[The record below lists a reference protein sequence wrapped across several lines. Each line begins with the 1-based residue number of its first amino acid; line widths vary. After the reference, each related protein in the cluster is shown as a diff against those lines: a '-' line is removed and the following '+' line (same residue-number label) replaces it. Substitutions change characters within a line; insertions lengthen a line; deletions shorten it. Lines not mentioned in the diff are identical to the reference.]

1 MAAAARVLAACL
13 LSAGESLAAFSPAQ
27 LTVVSDVNYL
37 YYLALVI
44 AAIAGAAALLIL
56 WNRTLRLRVAAK
68 TAELSHALE
77 SLQRNEHE
85 VLRLNAELE
94 KRIADRTAQLTLANE
109 ELRAVNEQ
117 LESFSYS
124 ISHDLRAPLR
134 HIDGFAKMLRE
145 HAQNLDLKSL
155 EFLDTISKSAK
166 WMGRLIDDLL
176 ALARTT
182 RQEFHS
188 TPIDLDALVSSAQE
202 QCLHDVRDRK
212 MEWKI
217 ERLPA
222 VQGDA
227 TLLRAAFVNLLSNA
241 IKFTGRRE
249 LAVIEVGALPGDEG
263 EAVIYVKDNGA
274 GFDTRYAKRLFGV
287 FQRMHRQG
295 EFDGTGVGLAT
306 VQRIIT
312 RHGGRVWADAEPDR
326 GATFY
331 VALRRAAPASTKAA

>member
-1 MAAAARVLAACL
+1 
-13 LSAGESLAAFSPAQ
+13 
-27 LTVVSDVNYL
+27 VVSDVNYL

-44 AAIAGAAALLIL
+44 AAVVGAAAVLIL
-56 WNRTLRLRVAAK
+56 WNRTLRFRVAAK

-77 SLQRNEHE
+77 SLQKHE
-85 VLRLNAELE
+85 QEMLRLNAELE
-94 KRIADRTAQLTLANE
+94 QRIAERTAQLTLANK

-124 ISHDLRAPLR
+124 VSHDLRAPLR
-134 HIDGFAKMLRE
+134 HIDGFAKMLR
-145 HAQNLDLKSL
+145 AQAQDLDRKSL
-155 EFLDTISKSAK
+155 EFLDTISKSAN

-176 ALARTT
+176 TLARTT

-188 TPIDLDALVSSAQE
+188 ARIDLDALVSSARE
-202 QCLHDVRDRK
+202 QCLPDVRDRK
-212 MEWKI
+212 VQWNI
-217 ERLPA
+217 GRLPT
-222 VQGDA
+222 VQGDG
-227 TLLRAAFVNLLSNA
+227 TLLRAVFVNLLSNA
-241 IKFTGRRE
+241 IKFTSRRE
-249 LAVIEVGALPGDEG
+249 AAIIEVGALPGEEG

-274 GFDTRYAKRLFGV
+274 GFDMRYAKRLFGV

-295 EFDGTGVGLAT
+295 EFEGTGVGLAT

-331 VALRRAAPASTKAA
+331 VALRQTAQASTKAA